1 MCYSSVLLLNWSFLY
16 LPVPDLTTDTARG
29 LGAVRRPTCKGSVE
43 PGEEEVT
50 VAILAQ
56 VSRLTSLFPGRVAGR
71 RPDCILGSGLWCGE
85 WSCVSGDLGPHE
97 APPQG
102 IRRRY

>member
-1 MCYSSVLLLNWSFLY
+1 MCYSVLLLNWSYLY
-16 LPVPDLTTDTARG
+16 LPVPDTARG
-29 LGAVRRPTCKGSVE
+29 LGAVRRPTRKGLVE
-43 PGEEEVT
+43 PGEEEEVT

-71 RPDCILGSGLWCGE
+71 RPDCILGSGLWCGG
-85 WSCVSGDLGPHE
+85 WSCVSGDLGPHD